1 MKSPKSSPS
10 LKVLASVLALGVA
23 AQSVAAQADPT
34 AGSPPSVSPPSGQY
48 APPPSGAEASGS
60 TYDDKAQRD
69 DRAYAD
75 QYSRW
80 AAQYCVDKHT
90 NTAAGAAIG
99 GVLGAVLGSGLAGH
113 GAHVGGAIAGGA
125 VGAAAGAAVGASST
139 PGPACPPGDIVAPG
153 APAFYYDG
161 PALAYDTA
169 YGPAWY
175 QPWVWVDGRW
185 VYRPY
190 RYWYWGHAGYWRPD
204 WRAGPWVYHYRRW

>member
-80 AAQYCVDKHT
+80 AAQYCVDKRT

-99 GVLGAVLGSGLAGH
+99 GVLGAVLGLSLIH
-113 GAHVGGAIAGGA
+113 I
-125 VGAAAGAAVGASST
+125 
-139 PGPACPPGDIVAPG
+139 
-153 APAFYYDG
+153 
-161 PALAYDTA
+161 
-169 YGPAWY
+169 
-175 QPWVWVDGRW
+175 
-185 VYRPY
+185 
-190 RYWYWGHAGYWRPD
+190 
-204 WRAGPWVYHYRRW
+204 